1 MKYLAITL
9 ISFLLFSCQPAGQK
23 DTSKDNSSSLP
34 PIGGS
39 KDKHGCLV
47 SAGYTWSK
55 LKEECVRP
63 WEGTITMN
71 ITDTS
76 TNFETAAFVLID
88 SIKQKAELFIKEE
101 DESVLLDSLAPHL
114 YANKDYQLIEKDH
127 CWSLIHEEDILYE
140 EKK

>member
-9 ISFLLFSCQPAGQK
+9 ISFFLFSCQHTGQK
-23 DTSKDNSSSLP
+23 DTSNDNSSSHP

-47 SAGYTWSK
+47 SAGYTGSK

-63 WEGTITMN
+63 WDGTITMN

-101 DESVLLDSLAPHL
+101 DESVLLDRLAPHL
-114 YANKDYQLIEKDH
+114 YANK
-127 CWSLIHEEDILYE
+127 
-140 EKK
+140 